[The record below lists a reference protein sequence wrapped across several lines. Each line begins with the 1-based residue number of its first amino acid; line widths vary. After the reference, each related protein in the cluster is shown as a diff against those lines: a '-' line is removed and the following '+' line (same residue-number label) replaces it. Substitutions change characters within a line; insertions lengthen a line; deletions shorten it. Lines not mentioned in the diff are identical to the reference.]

1 MQHHRTAPLFAFLP
15 IVLVACQDYSLK
27 NGKDEKDGAG
37 STDTAIDSTGSTDS
51 NDSTD
56 SDETG
61 EVLDSTDTGD
71 DSDTGS
77 STDTGDSGE
86 VATEAVYLNTS
97 SELYSYDTATN
108 AAVLI
113 APFTSGGW
121 PLTDVVD
128 IAIDLSGHMFGTTF
142 AALYSVNP
150 TTAECTYIAD
160 VAESLTGLTFVSDGR
175 LVGAGSS
182 VSFVDTTTGAL
193 TPLLG
198 SGRWSTSG
206 DIIGLP
212 DGKLYWTVYGDGSG
226 DELIQI
232 DPNTG
237 NAVDIGSTGT
247 ASIWGLGYAAGA
259 MIGFTDGGKV
269 IDIDPATAMG
279 SNYRTTGSSWW
290 GATTNP
296 VLW

>member
-1 MQHHRTAPLFAFLP
+1 MQRHRCLALFALLP

-27 NGKDEKDGAG
+27 NGKDAKDGSG
-37 STDTAIDSTGSTDS
+37 GTDTAAQDSADSADTLDS
-51 NDSTD
+51 N
-56 SDETG
+56 ETG

-71 DSDTGS
+71 TGDTSDTGS
-77 STDTGDSGE
+77 STDTGE

-142 AALYSVNP
+142 SALYTVNP

-193 TPLLG
+193 TPLFG

-247 ASIWGLGYAAGA
+247 ESIWGLGYADGA
-259 MIGFTDGGKV
+259 MVGFTDGGKV
-269 IDIDPATAMG
+269 VDIDPATAAA
-279 SNYRTTGSSWW
+279 SHYRTTAGSWW

>member
-1 MQHHRTAPLFAFLP
+1 MQRHRSFTLFALLP
-15 IVLVACQDYSLK
+15 IALVACQDYSLK
-27 NGKDEKDGAG
+27 NGKDEKDG
-37 STDTAIDSTGSTDS
+37 SSRTDTAAQDSADSADTLDS
-51 NDSTD
+51 NETGDVQD
-56 SDETG
+56 SDGT
-61 EVLDSTDTGD
+61 D
-71 DSDTGS
+71 DSAE
-77 STDTGDSGE
+77 TGDSGE

-97 SELYSYDTATN
+97 SELYSYDTSTSTATR
-108 AAVLI
+108 I

-142 AALYSVNP
+142 SALYSVNP

-160 VAESLTGLTFVSDGR
+160 VAESLNGLTFVSDGR

-193 TPLLG
+193 TPLFG
-198 SGRWSTSG
+198 SGTWSTSG

-212 DGKLYWTVYGDGSG
+212 DGKLYWTVYGYGSG

-247 ASIWGLGYAAGA
+247 ESIWGLGYAAGA

-269 IDIDPATAMG
+269 IDIDPATA
-279 SNYRTTGSSWW
+279 SASYYRTTTGSWW

>member
-1 MQHHRTAPLFAFLP
+1 MALL
-15 IVLVACQDYSLK
+15 ACQEYSLK
-27 NGKDEKDGAG
+27 NGKDEDLGSDG
-37 STDTAIDSTGSTDS
+37 TDTAAPDSADTADTTDS
-51 NDSTD
+51 
-56 SDETG
+56 SDTG
-61 EVLDSTDTGD
+61 EVLDSED
-71 DSDTGS
+71 
-77 STDTGDSGE
+77 STDSGDSGE
-86 VATEAVYLNTS
+86 IATEAVYLNTS
-97 SELYSYDTATN
+97 SELYSYDTTTS

-113 APFTSGGW
+113 APFTSEGW

-128 IAIDLSGHMFGTTF
+128 IAIDLSGHMYGTTF
-142 AALYSVNP
+142 SALYSVNP

-175 LVGAGSS
+175 LVGAGPS

-193 TPLLG
+193 TPLLA

-247 ASIWGLGYAAGA
+247 SSIWGLGYAAGA

-269 IDIDPATAMG
+269 IDIDPATA
-279 SNYRTTGSSWW
+279 SASHYRATTGSWW

>member
-1 MQHHRTAPLFAFLP
+1 MQLSRPSALFALLP
-15 IVLVACQDYSLK
+15 FALIACQDYSLK
-27 NGKDEKDGAG
+27 NGKDEDVG
-37 STDTAIDSTGSTDS
+37 SEGTDTAAQDSVDSADTTDS
-51 NDSTD
+51 NETGQVQD
-56 SDETG
+56 SDGTN
-61 EVLDSTDTGD
+61 DSAE
-71 DSDTGS
+71 
-77 STDTGDSGE
+77 TGDSGE

-97 SELYSYDTATN
+97 SELYSYDTATST
-108 AAVLI
+108 AVRI
-113 APFTSGGW
+113 APFTYGGS

-142 AALYSVNP
+142 SALYSVNP
-150 TTAECTYIAD
+150 ATAECTYIAD

-193 TPLLG
+193 TPLFG

-232 DPNTG
+232 DPTTG
-237 NAVDIGSTGT
+237 HAVDIGSTGT

-259 MIGFTDGGKV
+259 MLGFTDGGKV

-279 SNYRTTGSSWW
+279 SHYRTTAGSWW